1 MNLGLIQSTE
11 NYAAHGMVPSNADIV
26 VSNAASV
33 PGDRVNLK
41 ELTLEPG
48 EYVVA
53 VWPYSR

>member
-1 MNLGLIQSTE
+1 MNLGADQSTE
-11 NYAAHGMVPSNADIV
+11 NYAAHRMVPNNADVV

-33 PGDRVNLK
+33 PSDRVNLK
-41 ELTLEPG
+41 ELTLDPG